1 MNIRKYPKNVRNL
14 MYTTMILREFFDDSL
29 VSERILI
36 SGSNY
41 QSADYNEEEEIVFF
55 KKKKLI
61 NRSILKFRDS
71 CSCSICCI
79 DRCF

>member
-41 QSADYNEEEEIVFF
+41 QSADYNEEEEIVFLM
-55 KKKKLI
+55 KKKI
-61 NRSILKFRDS
+61 N
-71 CSCSICCI
+71 
-79 DRCF
+79 

>member
-55 KKKKLI
+55 NEKKI
-61 NRSILKFRDS
+61 N
-71 CSCSICCI
+71 
-79 DRCF
+79 

>member
-1 MNIRKYPKNVRNL
+1 

-55 KKKKLI
+55 NEKKI
-61 NRSILKFRDS
+61 NWSINFKIQR
-71 CSCSICCI
+71 
-79 DRCF
+79 

>member
-29 VSERILI
+29 DSERILI

-55 KKKKLI
+55 NEKKI
-61 NRSILKFRDS
+61 N
-71 CSCSICCI
+71 
-79 DRCF
+79 